1 MLDAAAEVVTVI
13 ARGERRSKGCEDSEE
28 EVAAA
33 ENRKAGPSPRAA
45 VPTCVDVGY
54 YRASPPL

>member
-13 ARGERRSKGCEDSEE
+13 ARGGRRSKGCEEE
-28 EVAAA
+28 EEAA